1 MRILGIGRALP
12 AQAVS
17 NAQLEQLLDTSDEW
31 IRTRTG
37 IRERRIMREETV
49 TSLALGAAREALADA
64 GLHGRDLDMIIATTA
79 LGDDLFPSIACL
91 VQQELEADCPCVDL
105 HAACTGF
112 IYALDTADA
121 YIKSGKARNVLIIS
135 AEGLSR
141 VSDWTDRG
149 TCVLFGDGAG
159 AAVVGPG
166 EGLMSI
172 RLAAQTGRAL
182 LYSASPA
189 QPCPFTPQKG
199 DGTWGIRMQ
208 GQEVFRFAVSSS
220 ARDLQAAAEMAGLSI
235 ADTDWVLLH
244 QANMRILQSVRQRL
258 GIDAARMPTNIHRLG
273 NTSSASVP
281 MLLYDLY
288 HSGLLQPGHILALSA
303 FGAGMTSG
311 ACLIRW
317 DKPAPLNLRAP
328 AETLFFA

>member
-49 TSLALGAAREALADA
+49 TGLALGAAREALADA

-79 LGDDLFPSIACL
+79 LGDDLFPS
-91 VQQELEADCPCVDL
+91 
-105 HAACTGF
+105 

-159 AAVVGPG
+159 AAVVGLG
-166 EGLMSI
+166 EGLLSI

-220 ARDLQAAAEMAGLSI
+220 ARDLQAAADMAGLSI
-235 ADTDWVLLH
+235 ADADWVLLH

>member
-1 MRILGIGRALP
+1 MKILGIGRALP
-12 AQAVS
+12 AQAVT
-17 NAQLEQLLDTSDEW
+17 NAQLEQLLDTTDEW

-37 IRERRIMREETV
+37 IRERRIMHDETV
-49 TSLALGAAREALADA
+49 TSLALDAAREALVDG
-64 GLHGRDLDMIIATTA
+64 GLAGRDLDLIIGTTA

-91 VQQELEADCPCVDL
+91 VQQGLEADCPCVDL

-121 YIKSGKARNVLIIS
+121 YISSGKAKNVLIIS

-141 VSDWTDRG
+141 VTDWSDRG

-159 AAVVGPG
+159 AAVVGQG
-166 EGLMSI
+166 EGLLSI
-172 RLAAQTGRAL
+172 RLAAQTGREL

-189 QPCPFTPQKG
+189 QPCPYTPAEG
-199 DGTWGIRMQ
+199 DGSWGIRMQ
-208 GQEVFRFAVSSS
+208 GQDVFRFAVSSS
-220 ARDLQAAAEMAGLSI
+220 AKDLQAAAEEAGMQV
-235 ADTDWVLLH
+235 AQADWVLLH
-244 QANMRILQSVRQRL
+244 QANMRIIQSVRQRL
-258 GIDAARMPTNIHRLG
+258 GIDPARMPTNIHRLG

-288 HSGLLQPGHILALSA
+288 HSGLLQPGHTLALSA

-317 DKPAPLNLRAP
+317 DKPVPHELRDP